1 MPRSPNSIPTAVPR
15 DPLERLLGPAPTVHF
30 RIAAAPGVPGASGA
44 SGVSVGGGCFT
55 WISGNLAGM
64 TGHDPRGAL
73 APGWWTEHLHPDDR
87 DRVLATFDQ
96 LPRRGE
102 LQCEYRFFCPA
113 TNGYRWLRDHR
124 RLHADGPGGGETVGS
139 WLDVTELH
147 GLQARLH
154 EREQLLRKIIE
165 TEPECVKLLDLEGH
179 ILEINPAGL
188 ALLQSDDPANVIGQ
202 SVERF
207 IAAEHQA
214 RLRAATLRVLAGEP
228 VILEMEI
235 VGLQGRRRR
244 VEQHAAPLYGRD
256 GHVRSILA
264 VVRDISERANA
275 ESQVHYLA
283 HYDPLTGLPNRAL
296 FRDRLLQA
304 MAQAKRSDTLIAV
317 MFVDIDDFKDV
328 NDTLGHAVGDQL
340 LKEIAQRIR
349 SCMREYDTVARFGG
363 DEFGIIQTG
372 VQTVDVAADLA
383 ERLLILLGEPF
394 HIEGHEIHSGASI
407 GMTIYPFDDAQ
418 ADGLLKNADMAMY
431 KAKREGRN
439 RFQFYVAE
447 LNDIIQRR
455 ATLERDLRTALQEQQ
470 FRLHYQP
477 QLDLATGRV
486 VGVEALLRWR
496 HPDRGEISPAEFI
509 PVAESSGLIM
519 PIGDWVL
526 RTACRE
532 ARAWQDAGLPPV
544 RVAINLSAVQFRH
557 RNLLD
562 TITAAL
568 TESGLEPCWLEV
580 ELTESLI
587 MRDVHTTIDTLRHLH
602 ALGVQIA
609 VDDFGTGYSSLSYL
623 TRFPV
628 SKIKLDQSFVRDVDK
643 RDGAAIARTV
653 IALGHS
659 LNMKVMAE
667 GVETEYQLRFLRE
680 HVCNEAQGYYFS
692 RPMPAGAIQRL
703 LRGAL
708 PALEARVL
716 G

>member
-1 MPRSPNSIPTAVPR
+1 MPRSPHITPTAASA
-15 DPLERLLGPAPTVHF
+15 DPLERLLGAAPTVHF
-30 RIAAAPGVPGASGA
+30 RMAAAPGDRLI
-44 SGVSVGGGCFT
+44 
-55 WISGNLAGM
+55 WISANLASL
-64 TGHDPRGAL
+64 TGHDPTDAL
-73 APGWWTEHLHPDDR
+73 TPGWWAEHLHPDDR
-87 DRVLATFDQ
+87 ERALATFAQ
-96 LPRRGE
+96 LPQRGE
-102 LQCEYRFFCPA
+102 LQCEYRFFCPVS
-113 TNGYRWLRDHR
+113 NGYRWLRDHR
-124 RLHADGPGGGETVGS
+124 RLHAAGAGEAVGS
-139 WLDVTELH
+139 WLDITELH

-165 TEPECVKLLDLEGH
+165 TEPECVKLLDPDGN

-188 ALLQSDDPANVIGQ
+188 VMLQSDDPGDVIGRP
-202 SVERF
+202 VERF
-207 IAAEHQA
+207 VAPEYQS
-214 RLRAATLRVLAGEP
+214 RLRAATQRVASGEP
-228 VILEMEI
+228 AILEMEI
-235 VGLQGRRRR
+235 VGLKGRRRR
-244 VEQHAAPLYGRD
+244 VEQHAAPLYGHD
-256 GHVRSILA
+256 GRIRSILA
-264 VVRDISERANA
+264 VVRDISERADA

-283 HYDPLTGLPNRAL
+283 HYDLLTGLPNRAL

-317 MFVDIDDFKDV
+317 MFLDIDDFKDV

-340 LKEIAQRIR
+340 LKEITQRIR

-363 DEFGIIQTG
+363 DEFGIIQTD
-372 VQTVDVAADLA
+372 VQTVEAAADLA
-383 ERLLILLGEPF
+383 ERVLGMLGEPF
-394 HIEGHEIHSGASI
+394 HIEGHEIHSGASV

-418 ADGLLKNADMAMY
+418 ADALLRNADMAMY

-447 LNDIIQRR
+447 LNEMVQRR
-455 ATLERDLRTALQEQQ
+455 AALERDLRIALQKQQ

-477 QLDLATGRV
+477 QLDLTTGRI

-496 HPDRGEISPAEFI
+496 HPERGEISPAEFI

-544 RVAINLSAVQFRH
+544 RVAINLSAMQFRH

-562 TITAAL
+562 TITSAL
-568 TESGLEPCWLEV
+568 AESGLEPRWLEV

-587 MRDVHTTIDTLRHLH
+587 MRDVRATIDTLQHLH
-602 ALGVQIA
+602 ELGVQIA

-628 SKIKLDQSFVRDVDK
+628 SKIKLDKSFVRDVDK

-680 HVCNEAQGYYFS
+680 HACNEVQGYYFS
-692 RPMPAGAIQRL
+692 RPMSAGAIQRL

-708 PALEARVL
+708 PELEARVL

>member
-1 MPRSPNSIPTAVPR
+1 M
-15 DPLERLLGPAPTVHF
+15 
-30 RIAAAPGVPGASGA
+30 AAAPGDRLI
-44 SGVSVGGGCFT
+44 
-55 WISGNLAGM
+55 WISANLASL
-64 TGHDPRGAL
+64 TGHDLTDAL
-73 APGWWTEHLHPDDR
+73 TPGWWAEHLHPDDR
-87 DRVLATFDQ
+87 ERALATFAQ
-96 LPRRGE
+96 LPQRGE
-102 LQCEYRFFCPA
+102 LQCEYRFFCPVS
-113 TNGYRWLRDHR
+113 NGYRWLRDHR
-124 RLHADGPGGGETVGS
+124 RLHAAGAGEAVGS
-139 WLDVTELH
+139 WLDITDLH

-165 TEPECVKLLDLEGH
+165 TEPECVKLLDPDGN

-188 ALLQSDDPANVIGQ
+188 VMLQSDDPGDVIGRP
-202 SVERF
+202 VERF
-207 IAAEHQA
+207 VAPEYQS
-214 RLRAATLRVLAGEP
+214 RLRAATQRVASGEP
-228 VILEMEI
+228 AILEMEI
-235 VGLQGRRRR
+235 VGLKGRRRR
-244 VEQHAAPLYGRD
+244 VEQHAAPLYGHD
-256 GHVRSILA
+256 GRIRSILA
-264 VVRDISERANA
+264 VVRDISERADA

-283 HYDPLTGLPNRAL
+283 HYDLLTGLPNRAL

-317 MFVDIDDFKDV
+317 MFLDIDDFKDV

-363 DEFGIIQTG
+363 DEFGIIQTD
-372 VQTVDVAADLA
+372 VQTVEAAADLA
-383 ERLLILLGEPF
+383 ERVLGMLGEPF
-394 HIEGHEIHSGASI
+394 HIEGHEIHSGASV

-418 ADGLLKNADMAMY
+418 ADALLRNADMAMY

-447 LNDIIQRR
+447 LNEMVQRR
-455 ATLERDLRTALQEQQ
+455 AALERDLRIALQKQQ

-477 QLDLATGRV
+477 QLDLTTGRI

-496 HPDRGEISPAEFI
+496 HPERGEISPAEFI

-532 ARAWQDAGLPPV
+532 ARTWQDAGLPPV
-544 RVAINLSAVQFRH
+544 RVAINLSAMQFRH

-568 TESGLEPCWLEV
+568 AESGLEPRWLEV

-587 MRDVHTTIDTLRHLH
+587 MRDVRATIDTLQHLH
-602 ALGVQIA
+602 ELGVQIA

-628 SKIKLDQSFVRDVDK
+628 SKIKLDKSFVRDVDK

-680 HVCNEAQGYYFS
+680 HACNEVQGYYFS
-692 RPMPAGAIQRL
+692 RPMSAGAIQRL

-708 PALEARVL
+708 PELEARVL

>member
-1 MPRSPNSIPTAVPR
+1 MPRSPHIIPTAASA
-15 DPLERLLGPAPTVHF
+15 DPLERLLSAAPTVHF
-30 RIAAAPGVPGASGA
+30 RMAAAPGDRLI
-44 SGVSVGGGCFT
+44 
-55 WISGNLAGM
+55 WISANLASL
-64 TGHDPRGAL
+64 TGHDPTDAL
-73 APGWWTEHLHPDDR
+73 TPGWWAEHLHPDDR
-87 DRVLATFDQ
+87 ERALATFAQ
-96 LPRRGE
+96 LPQRGE
-102 LQCEYRFFCPA
+102 LQCEYRFFCPVS
-113 TNGYRWLRDHR
+113 NGYRWLRDHR
-124 RLHADGPGGGETVGS
+124 CLHAAGAGEAVGS
-139 WLDVTELH
+139 WLDITELH

-165 TEPECVKLLDLEGH
+165 TEPECVKLLDPDGN

-188 ALLQSDDPANVIGQ
+188 VMLQSDDPGDVIGRP
-202 SVERF
+202 VERF
-207 IAAEHQA
+207 VAPEYQS
-214 RLRAATLRVLAGEP
+214 RLRAATQRVASGEP
-228 VILEMEI
+228 AILEMEI
-235 VGLQGRRRR
+235 VGLKGRRRR
-244 VEQHAAPLYGRD
+244 VEQHAAPLYGHD
-256 GHVRSILA
+256 GRIRSILA
-264 VVRDISERANA
+264 VVRDISERADA

-283 HYDPLTGLPNRAL
+283 HYDLLTGLPNRAL

-317 MFVDIDDFKDV
+317 MFLDIDDFKDV

-363 DEFGIIQTG
+363 DEFGIIQTD
-372 VQTVDVAADLA
+372 VQTVEAAADLA
-383 ERLLILLGEPF
+383 ERVLGMLGEPF
-394 HIEGHEIHSGASI
+394 HIEGHEIHSGASV

-418 ADGLLKNADMAMY
+418 ADALLRNADMAMY

-447 LNDIIQRR
+447 LNEMVQRR
-455 ATLERDLRTALQEQQ
+455 AALERDLRIALQKQQ

-477 QLDLATGRV
+477 QLDLTTGRI

-496 HPDRGEISPAEFI
+496 HPERGEISPAEFI

-532 ARAWQDAGLPPV
+532 ARTWQDAGLPPV
-544 RVAINLSAVQFRH
+544 RVAINLSAMQFRH

-568 TESGLEPCWLEV
+568 AESGLEPRWLEV

-587 MRDVHTTIDTLRHLH
+587 MRDVRATIDTLQHLH
-602 ALGVQIA
+602 ELGVQIA

-628 SKIKLDQSFVRDVDK
+628 SKIKLDKSFVRDVDK

-680 HVCNEAQGYYFS
+680 HACNEVQGYYFS
-692 RPMPAGAIQRL
+692 RPMSAGAIQRL

-708 PALEARVL
+708 PELEARVL

>member
-1 MPRSPNSIPTAVPR
+1 MSRSSNTFPLVAVS
-15 DPLERLLGPAPTVHF
+15 DPLDRLLDAAPTIHF
-30 RIAAAPGVPGASGA
+30 RMSAAPRA
-44 SGVSVGGGCFT
+44 GGCFS
-55 WISGNLAGM
+55 WISANLAAL
-64 TGHDPRGAL
+64 TGHAPEDAL
-73 APGWWTEHLHPDDR
+73 HAGWWLEHVHADDR
-87 DRVLATFDQ
+87 DRTRATFDQ
-96 LPRRGE
+96 LRQRGE
-102 LQCEYRFFCPA
+102 LQCEYRFFCPVSG
-113 TNGYRWLRDHR
+113 GYRWLRDHR
-124 RLHADGPGGGETVGS
+124 RLYRNDGDGEEIVGS

-165 TEPECVKLLDLEGH
+165 TEPECVKLLDPDGT

-188 ALLQSDDPANVIGQ
+188 AMLQSDDPGEVIGLCA
-202 SVERF
+202 ERF
-207 IAAEHQA
+207 VAPEYQA
-214 RLRAATLRVLAGEP
+214 RLHAATLRVASGEP

-235 VGLQGRRRR
+235 VGVKGRRRR
-244 VEQHAAPLYGRD
+244 VEQHAAPLYGHD
-256 GHVRSILA
+256 GRIRSILA
-264 VVRDISERANA
+264 VVRDISERTHA

-283 HYDPLTGLPNRAL
+283 HYDLLTGLPNRAL

-304 MAQAKRSDTLIAV
+304 MAQAKRSDTLITV
-317 MFVDIDDFKDV
+317 MFLDIDDFKDV

-372 VQTVDVAADLA
+372 VQTVEGSADLA
-383 ERLLILLGEPF
+383 ERILALLGEPF
-394 HIEGHEIHSGASI
+394 HIDGHEIHSGASV

-447 LNDIIQRR
+447 LNDMVQRR
-455 ATLERDLRTALQEQQ
+455 ATLERDLRTALQRKQ
-470 FRLHYQP
+470 FRLNYQP
-477 QLDLATGRV
+477 QLDLATGRI

-496 HPDRGEISPAEFI
+496 HPDRGEVSPAEFI

-526 RTACRE
+526 HTACRE

-544 RVAINLSAVQFRH
+544 RVAVNLSAVQFRH

-562 TITAAL
+562 TITSAL
-568 TESGLEPCWLEV
+568 ADSGLEPCWLEV

-587 MRDVHTTIDTLRHLH
+587 MRDVRATIDTLRHLH

-667 GVETEYQLRFLRE
+667 GVETASQLHFLRE
-680 HVCNEAQGYYFS
+680 HACNEVQGYYFS
-692 RPMPAGAIQRL
+692 HPMSAGAMQRL

-708 PALEARVL
+708 PELEARVL

>member
-1 MPRSPNSIPTAVPR
+1 MPRSPHITPTAASA
-15 DPLERLLGPAPTVHF
+15 DPLERLLGAAPTVHF
-30 RIAAAPGVPGASGA
+30 RMAAAPGDRLI
-44 SGVSVGGGCFT
+44 
-55 WISGNLAGM
+55 WISANLASL
-64 TGHDPRGAL
+64 TGHDPTDAL
-73 APGWWTEHLHPDDR
+73 TPGWWAEHLHPDDR
-87 DRVLATFDQ
+87 ERALATFAQ
-96 LPRRGE
+96 LPQRGE
-102 LQCEYRFFCPA
+102 LQCEYRFFCPVS
-113 TNGYRWLRDHR
+113 NGYRWLRDHR
-124 RLHADGPGGGETVGS
+124 RLHAAGVGEAVGS
-139 WLDVTELH
+139 WLDITDLH

-165 TEPECVKLLDLEGH
+165 TEPECVKLLDPDGN

-188 ALLQSDDPANVIGQ
+188 VMLQSDDPGDVIGRP
-202 SVERF
+202 VERF
-207 IAAEHQA
+207 VAPEYQS
-214 RLRAATLRVLAGEP
+214 RLRAATQRVASGEP
-228 VILEMEI
+228 AILEMEI
-235 VGLQGRRRR
+235 VGLKGRRRR
-244 VEQHAAPLYGRD
+244 VEQHAAPLYGHD
-256 GHVRSILA
+256 GRIRSILA
-264 VVRDISERANA
+264 VVRDISERADA

-283 HYDPLTGLPNRAL
+283 HYDLLTGLPNRAL

-317 MFVDIDDFKDV
+317 MFLDIDDFKDV

-363 DEFGIIQTG
+363 DEFGIIQTD
-372 VQTVDVAADLA
+372 VQTVEAAADLA
-383 ERLLILLGEPF
+383 ERVLGMLGEPF
-394 HIEGHEIHSGASI
+394 HIEGHEIHSGASV

-418 ADGLLKNADMAMY
+418 ADALLRNADMAMY

-447 LNDIIQRR
+447 LNEMVQRR
-455 ATLERDLRTALQEQQ
+455 AALERDLRIALQKQQ

-477 QLDLATGRV
+477 QLDLATGRI

-496 HPDRGEISPAEFI
+496 HPERGEISPAEFI

-544 RVAINLSAVQFRH
+544 RVAINLSAMQFRH

-568 TESGLEPCWLEV
+568 AESGLEPRWLEV

-587 MRDVHTTIDTLRHLH
+587 MRDVRATIDTLQHLH
-602 ALGVQIA
+602 ELGVQIA

-628 SKIKLDQSFVRDVDK
+628 SKIKLDKSFVRDVDK

-680 HVCNEAQGYYFS
+680 HACNEVQGYYFS
-692 RPMPAGAIQRL
+692 RPMSAGAIQRL

-708 PALEARVL
+708 PELEARVL

>member
-1 MPRSPNSIPTAVPR
+1 MPRSPHITPTAASA
-15 DPLERLLGPAPTVHF
+15 DPLERLLGAAPTVHF
-30 RIAAAPGVPGASGA
+30 RMAAAPGDRLI
-44 SGVSVGGGCFT
+44 
-55 WISGNLAGM
+55 WISANLASL
-64 TGHDPRGAL
+64 TGHDPTDAL
-73 APGWWTEHLHPDDR
+73 TPGWWAEHLHPDDR
-87 DRVLATFDQ
+87 ERALATFAQ
-96 LPRRGE
+96 LPQRGE
-102 LQCEYRFFCPA
+102 LQCEYRFFCPVS
-113 TNGYRWLRDHR
+113 NGYRWLRDHR
-124 RLHADGPGGGETVGS
+124 RLHAAGVGEAVGS
-139 WLDVTELH
+139 WLDITDLH

-165 TEPECVKLLDLEGH
+165 TEPECVKLLDPDGN

-188 ALLQSDDPANVIGQ
+188 VMLQSDDPGDVIGRP
-202 SVERF
+202 VERF
-207 IAAEHQA
+207 VAPEYQS
-214 RLRAATLRVLAGEP
+214 RLRAATQRVASGEP
-228 VILEMEI
+228 AILEMEI
-235 VGLQGRRRR
+235 VGLKGRRRR
-244 VEQHAAPLYGRD
+244 VEQHAAPLYGHD
-256 GHVRSILA
+256 GRIRSILA
-264 VVRDISERANA
+264 VVRDISERADA

-283 HYDPLTGLPNRAL
+283 HYDLLTGLPNRAL

-317 MFVDIDDFKDV
+317 MFLDIDDFKDV

-363 DEFGIIQTG
+363 DEFGIIQTD
-372 VQTVDVAADLA
+372 VQTVEAAADLA
-383 ERLLILLGEPF
+383 ERVLGMLGEPF
-394 HIEGHEIHSGASI
+394 HIEGHEIHSGASV

-418 ADGLLKNADMAMY
+418 ADALLRNADMAMY

-447 LNDIIQRR
+447 LNEMVQRR
-455 ATLERDLRTALQEQQ
+455 AALERDLRIALQKQQ

-477 QLDLATGRV
+477 QLDLATGRI

-496 HPDRGEISPAEFI
+496 HPERGEISPAEFI

-544 RVAINLSAVQFRH
+544 RVAINLSAMQFRH

-562 TITAAL
+562 TITSAL
-568 TESGLEPCWLEV
+568 AESGLEPRWLEV

-587 MRDVHTTIDTLRHLH
+587 MRDVRATIDTLQHLH
-602 ALGVQIA
+602 ELGVQIA

-628 SKIKLDQSFVRDVDK
+628 SKIKLDKSFVRDVDK

-680 HVCNEAQGYYFS
+680 HACNEVQGYYFS
-692 RPMPAGAIQRL
+692 RPMSAGAIQRL

-708 PALEARVL
+708 PELEARVL

>member
-1 MPRSPNSIPTAVPR
+1 MPRFLNIIPTATPQ
-15 DPLERLLGPAPTVHF
+15 DPLERLLG
-30 RIAAAPGVPGASGA
+30 AAPAVYFRMPPA
-44 SGVSVGGGCFT
+44 GGRFT
-55 WISGNLAGM
+55 WISANLAGM
-64 TGHDPRGAL
+64 TGHDPRDAL
-73 APGWWTEHLHPDDR
+73 APGWWREHLHPDDR
-87 DRVLATFDQ
+87 ERVLAVFDQ
-96 LPRRGE
+96 LARRGE

-113 TNGYRWLRDHR
+113 SNGYRWLRDHR
-124 RLHADGPGGGETVGS
+124 RLHAEGSGEGETVGS
-139 WLDVTELH
+139 LLDVTELH

-165 TEPECVKLLDLEGH
+165 TEPECVKLLDPDGN

-188 ALLQSDDPANVIGQ
+188 AMLQSDDPGDVIGQ
-202 SVERF
+202 SVECF
-207 IAAEHQA
+207 VATEYQA
-214 RLRAATLRVLAGEP
+214 RLRAATLRVASGEP
-228 VILEMEI
+228 AILEMEI
-235 VGLQGRRRR
+235 VGLKGRRRR
-244 VEQHAAPLYGRD
+244 VEQHAAPLYGHD
-256 GHVRSILA
+256 GRIRSILA
-264 VVRDISERANA
+264 VVRDISERADA

-283 HYDPLTGLPNRAL
+283 HYDLLTGLPNRAL

-317 MFVDIDDFKDV
+317 MFLDIDQFKDV

-340 LKEIAQRIR
+340 LKEIARRIR

-363 DEFGIIQTG
+363 DEFGIIQTD
-372 VQTVDVAADLA
+372 VQTVEAAADLA
-383 ERLLILLGEPF
+383 ERILALLGEPF
-394 HIEGHEIHSGASI
+394 HIEGHEIHSGASV
-407 GMTIYPFDDAQ
+407 GMTIYPFDDAK

-447 LNDIIQRR
+447 LNEIVQRR
-455 ATLERDLRTALQEQQ
+455 AALERDLRIALQKQQ

-477 QLDLATGRV
+477 QLDLATGRI

-562 TITAAL
+562 TVTSAL

-587 MRDVHTTIDTLRHLH
+587 MRDVRATIDTLRHLH
-602 ALGVQIA
+602 ELGVQIA

-680 HVCNEAQGYYFS
+680 HACNEVQGYYFS
-692 RPMPAGAIQRL
+692 RPMSAGAIQRL

-708 PALEARVL
+708 PELEARVL

>member
-1 MPRSPNSIPTAVPR
+1 MPRSPHITPTAASA
-15 DPLERLLGPAPTVHF
+15 DPLERLLGAAPTVHF
-30 RIAAAPGVPGASGA
+30 RMAAAPGDRLI
-44 SGVSVGGGCFT
+44 
-55 WISGNLAGM
+55 WISANLASL
-64 TGHDPRGAL
+64 TGHDPTDAL
-73 APGWWTEHLHPDDR
+73 TPGWWAEHLHPDDR
-87 DRVLATFDQ
+87 ERALATFAQ
-96 LPRRGE
+96 LPQRGE
-102 LQCEYRFFCPA
+102 LQCEYRFFCPVS
-113 TNGYRWLRDHR
+113 NGYRWLRDHR
-124 RLHADGPGGGETVGS
+124 RLHAAGAGEAVGS
-139 WLDVTELH
+139 WLDITDLH

-165 TEPECVKLLDLEGH
+165 TEPECVKLLDPDGN

-188 ALLQSDDPANVIGQ
+188 VMLQSDDPGDVIGRP
-202 SVERF
+202 VERF
-207 IAAEHQA
+207 VAPEYQS
-214 RLRAATLRVLAGEP
+214 RLRAATQRVASGEP
-228 VILEMEI
+228 AILEMEI
-235 VGLQGRRRR
+235 VGLKGRRRR
-244 VEQHAAPLYGRD
+244 VEQHAAPLYGHD
-256 GHVRSILA
+256 GRIRSILA
-264 VVRDISERANA
+264 VVRDISERADA

-283 HYDPLTGLPNRAL
+283 HYDLLTGLPNRAL

-317 MFVDIDDFKDV
+317 MFLDIDDFKDV

-363 DEFGIIQTG
+363 DEFGIIQTD
-372 VQTVDVAADLA
+372 VQTVEAAADLA
-383 ERLLILLGEPF
+383 ERVLGMLGEPF
-394 HIEGHEIHSGASI
+394 HIEGHEIHSGASV

-418 ADGLLKNADMAMY
+418 ADALLRNADMAMY

-447 LNDIIQRR
+447 LNEMVQRR
-455 ATLERDLRTALQEQQ
+455 AALERDLRIALQKQQ

-477 QLDLATGRV
+477 QLDLATGRI

-496 HPDRGEISPAEFI
+496 HPERGEISPAEFI

-544 RVAINLSAVQFRH
+544 RVAINLSAMQFRH

-568 TESGLEPCWLEV
+568 AESGLEPRWLEV

-587 MRDVHTTIDTLRHLH
+587 MRDVRATIDTLQHLH
-602 ALGVQIA
+602 ELGVQIA

-628 SKIKLDQSFVRDVDK
+628 SKIKLDKSFVRDVDK

-680 HVCNEAQGYYFS
+680 HACNEVQGYYFS
-692 RPMPAGAIQRL
+692 RPMSAGAIQRL

-708 PALEARVL
+708 PELEARVL

>member
-1 MPRSPNSIPTAVPR
+1 MPRSPHITPTAASA
-15 DPLERLLGPAPTVHF
+15 DPLERLLGAAPTVHF
-30 RIAAAPGVPGASGA
+30 RMAAAPGDRLI
-44 SGVSVGGGCFT
+44 
-55 WISGNLAGM
+55 WISANLASL
-64 TGHDPRGAL
+64 TGHDPTDAL
-73 APGWWTEHLHPDDR
+73 TPGWWAEHLHPDDR
-87 DRVLATFDQ
+87 ERALATFAQ
-96 LPRRGE
+96 LPQRGE
-102 LQCEYRFFCPA
+102 LQCEYRFFCPVS
-113 TNGYRWLRDHR
+113 NGYRWLRDHR
-124 RLHADGPGGGETVGS
+124 RLHAAGAGEAVGS
-139 WLDVTELH
+139 WLDITELH

-165 TEPECVKLLDLEGH
+165 TEPECVKLLDPDGN

-188 ALLQSDDPANVIGQ
+188 VMLQSDDPGDVIGRP
-202 SVERF
+202 VERF
-207 IAAEHQA
+207 VAPEYQS
-214 RLRAATLRVLAGEP
+214 RLRAATQRVASGEP
-228 VILEMEI
+228 AILEMEI
-235 VGLQGRRRR
+235 VGLKGRRRR
-244 VEQHAAPLYGRD
+244 VEQHAAPLYGHD
-256 GHVRSILA
+256 GRIRSILA
-264 VVRDISERANA
+264 VVRDISERADA

-283 HYDPLTGLPNRAL
+283 HYDLLTGLPNRAL

-317 MFVDIDDFKDV
+317 MFLDIDDFKDV

-363 DEFGIIQTG
+363 DEFGIIQTD
-372 VQTVDVAADLA
+372 VQTVEAAADLA
-383 ERLLILLGEPF
+383 ERVLGMLGEPF
-394 HIEGHEIHSGASI
+394 HIEGHEIHSGASV

-418 ADGLLKNADMAMY
+418 ADALLRNADMAMY

-447 LNDIIQRR
+447 LNEMVQRR
-455 ATLERDLRTALQEQQ
+455 AALERDLRIALQKQQ

-477 QLDLATGRV
+477 QLDLTTGRI

-496 HPDRGEISPAEFI
+496 HPERGEISPAEFI

-544 RVAINLSAVQFRH
+544 RVAINLSAMQFRH

-562 TITAAL
+562 TITSAL
-568 TESGLEPCWLEV
+568 AESGLEPRWLEV

-587 MRDVHTTIDTLRHLH
+587 MRDVRATIDTLQHLH
-602 ALGVQIA
+602 ELGVQIA

-628 SKIKLDQSFVRDVDK
+628 SKIKLDKSFVRDVDK

-680 HVCNEAQGYYFS
+680 HACNEVQGYYFS
-692 RPMPAGAIQRL
+692 RPMSAGAIQRL

-708 PALEARVL
+708 PELEARVL